1 MGQKSNLLTLR
12 KSRVN
17 ANLLTTNPKEFV
29 LGLKFLTN
37 LNQLFSK
44 KKVILAKK
52 DLNFESNKLAL
63 NLSLFF
69 RTSKLIGYQKIK
81 KSFKTTNN
89 DFDASFLQP
98 LVKNH
103 FSILKNNN
111 IQLSVVNLNH
121 MVKTSEMVSFFNK
134 LRRFSTTL
142 FARRFNLFLDFLKF
156 SCLFEGKK
164 VDSKIFLGLIGEI
177 FRVLPKRKHNIFI
190 IFLKTAFSILVK
202 RGKVCGLRLL
212 INGRLKGK
220 PRSNSMSILVGSAPV
235 QSLSKD
241 IEFSKLHVY
250 TLNGAF
256 GFKFWVYR

>member
-89 DFDASFLQP
+89 DFDASF
-98 LVKNH
+98 
-103 FSILKNNN
+103 FG
-111 IQLSVVNLNH
+111 VV
-121 MVKTSEMVSFFNK
+121 T
-134 LRRFSTTL
+134 
-142 FARRFNLFLDFLKF
+142 
-156 SCLFEGKK
+156 
-164 VDSKIFLGLIGEI
+164 
-177 FRVLPKRKHNIFI
+177 
-190 IFLKTAFSILVK
+190 
-202 RGKVCGLRLL
+202 
-212 INGRLKGK
+212 
-220 PRSNSMSILVGSAPV
+220 
-235 QSLSKD
+235 
-241 IEFSKLHVY
+241 HV
-250 TLNGAF
+250 
-256 GFKFWVYR
+256 